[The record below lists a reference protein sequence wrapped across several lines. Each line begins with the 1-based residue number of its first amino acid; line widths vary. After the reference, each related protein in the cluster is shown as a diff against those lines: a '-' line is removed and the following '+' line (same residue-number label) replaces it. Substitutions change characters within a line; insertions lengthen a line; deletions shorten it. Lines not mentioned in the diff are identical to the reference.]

1 MKNTFVIL
9 ALIAAMA
16 SQGLVAQVTKVS
28 GKLSGKTQCSE
39 MVINSVEGNK
49 LVPLKTVVPQNNT
62 YNFEIEMSEP
72 HLLLIQ
78 FPPTQLSSYAI
89 FEPKANITV
98 DYSIDQTVLITNV
111 KSSGEMLFYKKF
123 LDLNE
128 PIEAMNREY
137 QTANDARRMEIQKSF
152 ETMVPAT
159 FEKIEKLISDNKNYL
174 FSALLVTFFE
184 NQFETY
190 APLYAEVRDALIGK
204 YPNDQTVKYIDQKVK
219 SVMLPGTTAPD
230 IEMKSPDGKMLKLS
244 DLHGK
249 VVLLDFW
256 ASWCRPCRME
266 NPNVVKMYNKY
277 KSMGFEIFSVSLDRD
292 RSAWLKAIKDDGLVW
307 PNHVSDLNGWTSSG
321 GATYGIT
328 SIPATVLIDK
338 EGRVIARNL
347 RGDELEN
354 KLKQIFG
361 K

>member
-9 ALIAAMA
+9 ALVAAMA
-16 SQGLVAQVTKVS
+16 FQGLVAQVTKVS

-49 LVPLKTVVPQNNT
+49 LVPIKTVVPQNNT
-62 YNFEIEMSEP
+62 YSFDLEMSEP

-89 FEPKANITV
+89 YEPNSKITV
-98 DYSIDQTVLITNV
+98 DYALNESMLITNV
-111 KSSGEMLFYKKF
+111 KSSDEMLYYKKF
-123 LDLNE
+123 LDINE
-128 PIEAMNREY
+128 PVEAMNREF
-137 QTANDARRMEIQKSF
+137 QTANEARRREIQTAF

-159 FEKIEKLISDNKNYL
+159 FDKIAELISANKNRL

-184 NQFETY
+184 NQFDDY
-190 APLYAEVRDALIGK
+190 APLYRDVRDALIGK
-204 YPNDQTVKYIDQKVK
+204 YPDDQMVKYIDQKVK
-219 SVMLPGTTAPD
+219 SVLLPGTPAPD
-230 IEMKSPDGKMLKLS
+230 IEMKNPDGKTLKLS
-244 DLHGK
+244 DLRGN

-266 NPNVVKMYNKY
+266 NPNVVKMYQKY
-277 KSMGFEIFSVSLDRD
+277 HSMGFEIFSVSMDRD

-307 PNHVSDLNGWTSSG
+307 PNHVSDLQGWTSTG

-347 RGDELEN
+347 RGTELEN